1 MREASIAAGREGCD
15 SVGTYGEASSQASI
29 VECCFSNDF
38 CINSQKTFDINH
50 DIKLTYDDLKNIEN
64 KDIPAHDILCA
75 GFPCQPFSI
84 AGNQQGFRDERS
96 NIF

>member
-15 SVGTYGEASSQASI
+15 SVGTYGEAGV

-50 DIKLTYDDLKNIEN
+50 GLNLTYGDLKNIEN
-64 KDIPAHDILCA
+64 EDIPAHDILCA

-84 AGNQQGFRDERS
+84 AGNQQGFRDGRS